1 MEVIE
6 DIFNALIPVI
16 TSQINVRLV
25 IGIIAGAIGS
35 AVGLVFLLWA
45 VDKLSIIIM
54 NAFRHGTLSDNAKSA
69 NTDEWHS
76 YDLWEQDQLD
86 FIRDLRE
93 SFQREGRIK

>member
-1 MEVIE
+1 MEVINE
-6 DIFNALIPVI
+6 VFNALVPVI

-25 IGIIAGAIGS
+25 IAVVAGAIGS

-45 VDKLSIIIM
+45 VDKLSVIFM
-54 NAFRHGTLSDNAKSA
+54 NAFRHGTLSDNKKTA

-76 YDLWEQDQLD
+76 YDLYEQQELD

-93 SFQREGRIK
+93 SLKSEGYIK